1 MRNKLRSP
9 LILGLAINALM
20 FSGLAQAVLR
30 ATSLDLKFSNI
41 GVGIETGKNK
51 RIYVPLGTG
60 FSANKPFD
68 TVITYKRDTAYTVG
82 FGSVKV
88 KNGGKYNFNAIKYGS
103 SSIPIS
109 FYNNASGKLEDT
121 YTLVFTN
128 LPVIQLTSVAAI
140 PDTPKVQGSFR
151 LMSGELK
158 QDTGVLNMGI
168 EQIGQVAQLYPKQ
181 TYGIGLGT
189 SSTQWQAGKKVKLL
203 DLSEK
208 DSWSLNASYRDTSFG
223 RNRISNDIFLNI
235 HPKNKGLAKGQSAS
249 KGRLAEV
256 LLNGSYAGVY
266 LLEEPV
272 DQALLDLKPVT
283 VPLTNGKEDWKK
295 VDFKNPQNGSV
306 LYKAN
311 FGDTVFFN
319 TTAAQLATNFSQAY
333 PAPANAARPEPLKS
347 LVDFVAKSSDDA
359 FVEGI
364 GTRVDLDSVA
374 DWWILVCATQATDN
388 FNKNFGLAKSASGKF
403 FMVPSDHEAS
413 FGLAWDG
420 SADPATPFFDASGN
434 NLIKRLT
441 QFGEIGFNS
450 ILKDRWLALRENG
463 QVFDKAKVLARFN
476 GYASKLAIGGA
487 KGRNL
492 KIWPKSVVPPA
503 LANPKAGTTAYIDT
517 FLTARLAA
525 MDTYINS
532 LPE

>member
-1 MRNKLRSP
+1 MRNKLGSC
-9 LILGLAINALM
+9 LILGLAINTLM
-20 FSGLAQAVLR
+20 FSGLAQAVIR
-30 ATSLDLKFSNI
+30 VSSLDFKMNNI
-41 GVGIETGKNK
+41 GVGVETSKNK
-51 RIYVPLGTG
+51 RVYFPLDVG
-60 FSANKPFD
+60 FSTKKPFD
-68 TVITYKRDTAYTVG
+68 ALLTYKRNTLYTVG
-82 FGSVKV
+82 FGSAKV
-88 KNGGKYNFNAIKYGS
+88 NNNAKYRFAAIKYGDS
-103 SSIPIS
+103 VPIS
-109 FYNNASGKLEDT
+109 FYNKANGKLEDT
-121 YTLVFTN
+121 YTLVFTK
-128 LPVIQLTSVAAI
+128 LPVIQLTSVTGI

-151 LMSGELK
+151 LVSSEFK

-168 EQIGQVAQLYPKQ
+168 EQIGQVAQLYPKR

-189 SSTQWQAGKKVKLL
+189 SSSMWQTGKTLKLL

-223 RNRISNDIFLNI
+223 RNRISNDIFMNI
-235 HPKNKGLAKGQSAS
+235 HPHNKGLAKGKSAS
-249 KGRLAEV
+249 SGRLAEV

-272 DQALLDLKPVT
+272 DQALLDLKPIS
-283 VPLTNGKEDWKK
+283 VPLTSGKEDWKK

-319 TTAAQLATNFSQAY
+319 TTAAQLATNFSQIY

-359 FVEGI
+359 FIEGVGSRI
-364 GTRVDLDSVA
+364 DLDNVA
-374 DWWILVCATQATDN
+374 DWWLLVCATQSIDN
-388 FNKNFGLAKSASGKF
+388 FNKNFGLAKNAGGKF
-403 FMVPSDHEAS
+403 FIVPLDHEAS

-441 QFGEIGFNS
+441 QFSEIGFNS

-463 QVFDKAKVLARFN
+463 KTFDKAKVLARFN
-476 GYASKLAIGGA
+476 GYASQLAIGGA
-487 KGRNL
+487 KERNL
-492 KIWPKSVVPPA
+492 KTWPKSVLPPA
-503 LANPKAGTTAYIDT
+503 LANPKAGTSAYIST
-517 FLTARLAA
+517 FLTARLNA
-525 MDTYINS
+525 MDTYIGG